1 MAAIE
6 REMSQGPNTRMERQV
21 RNQARVLFWVSALLL
36 VTCAS
41 MTGTFGW
48 SLGRSFYEKFIYTMG
63 FVVADIGGAG
73 LMAVSGTCAANRAT
87 KAAVGAMA
95 VAMLCCTLTLLG
107 IAGFQ
112 AENRESQVAARKKA
126 IGLADATI
134 DWFKTVTKDLTQQ
147 GKTIK
152 GGSTPTEAMALG
164 FDAVG
169 RAVREQQDRL
179 LSGEVTAAVDGQSA
193 LIARLTGTTEETA
206 RSWTT
211 AFTTIALLVIQY
223 SCLWYYGFL
232 RHKIEPAVGA
242 LAHGPVGARRPVK
255 SGQLRDNVVKATFEQ
270 ACQDVETN
278 VNAGIEL
285 CNREYAGR
293 WGVSEPKA
301 CRWAKAIVRQGIA
314 EQQWRGQRKVLVK
327 CRKGFRVL
335 DGGAVK

>member
-1 MAAIE
+1 MTIE
-6 REMSQGPNTRMERQV
+6 LSATNMERQV

-73 LMAVSGTCAANRAT
+73 LMAVSGTCAANKAT

-95 VAMLCCTLTLLG
+95 VAMLCCILTLLG

-147 GKTIK
+147 GKTTK
-152 GGSTPTEAMALG
+152 GSSSPTEAMTVG
-164 FDAVG
+164 FNAVG

-193 LIARLTGTTEETA
+193 LIARLTGATEETA

-242 LAHGPVGARRPVK
+242 LVHGPIGARTPVK
-255 SGQLRDNVVKATFEQ
+255 SGQLRDNVAKATFEQ
-270 ACQDVETN
+270 ARQDVATN

-285 CNREYAGR
+285 CNREYADR
-293 WGVSEPKA
+293 WGTSETKA
-301 CRWAKAIVRQGIA
+301 CRWVKHIVRQGIA
-314 EQQWRGQRKVLVK
+314 EQQ
-327 CRKGFRVL
+327 
-335 DGGAVK
+335 

>member
-1 MAAIE
+1 MDTMTIE
-6 REMSQGPNTRMERQV
+6 PRRVSMEKQV

-63 FVVADIGGAG
+63 FVVADVGGAG
-73 LMAVSGTCAANRAT
+73 LMAVSGTCAANKAT

-95 VAMLCCTLTLLG
+95 VAMLCCCLTLLG

-147 GKTIK
+147 SKTTK

-179 LSGEVTAAVDGQSA
+179 LSGEVTAAEDGQSA
-193 LIARLTGTTEETA
+193 LIARLTGATEETA

-242 LAHGPVGARRPVK
+242 LAHSPVEPRPPVK
-255 SGQLRDNVVKATFEQ
+255 SGQLRDNVAKATFEQ
-270 ACQDVETN
+270 ACQDVEKN
-278 VNAGIEL
+278 VTAGVEL
-285 CNREYAGR
+285 CNREYADR
-293 WGVSEPKA
+293 WGISESKA
-301 CRWAKAIVRQGIA
+301 CKWAKHMVREGVA

-327 CRKGFRVL
+327 RKKGL
-335 DGGAVK
+335 HLLYGGAQLPLK